1 MQFLNSYLLNI
12 YIRLHLSGQIGHSM
26 VVRLGLL
33 DLPSLPLPHYV
44 SHIMFVKL
52 YLPDFVC
59 QTSSVRLI
67 IHVRIDL
74 TDYECEIK
82 SADICFRWFSP

>member
-33 DLPSLPLPHYV
+33 DLSYYPC
-44 SHIMFVKL
+44 HITLATLCLSNYIYQILFVKL
-52 YLPDFVC
+52 
-59 QTSSVRLI
+59 RLL
-67 IHVRIDL
+67 D
-74 TDYECEIK
+74 
-82 SADICFRWFSP
+82 